1 MTALRVMRIIDRL
14 KKGEF
19 VEFVVLLLLLVLLGL
34 LGWAVHRVSKK
45 QASSQSVA
53 MPAGGA
59 QPDDNSSTLDDST
72 YRVSYA
78 PPEFEWSGT
87 VTGSLPVKILTYKQ
101 YECLEDARYGFKI
114 VGLPPTERKQPQPYK
129 TRAHG
134 LKTVASL
141 EKHGF
146 LARDPEGGFVITDLG
161 LNALEV
167 CSVRY

>member
-1 MTALRVMRIIDRL
+1 MEL
-14 KKGEF
+14 
-19 VEFVVLLLLLVLLGL
+19 VVLLVLLAL
-34 LGWAVHRVSKK
+34 LGLIAWGVHRVSKR
-45 QASSQSVA
+45 QASDPSMA
-53 MPAGGA
+53 NPAGGGR
-59 QPDDNSSTLDDST
+59 PDSNSSAPDDST

-101 YECLEDARYGFKI
+101 YECLEDARYGFKV
-114 VGLPPTERKQPQPYK
+114 VGVPPTERKQPQPYK

-146 LARDPEGGFVITDLG
+146 LAPDPEGGFVITDLG
-161 LNALEV
+161 LHALEV

>member
-1 MTALRVMRIIDRL
+1 M
-14 KKGEF
+14 F
-19 VEFVVLLLLLVLLGL
+19 VLLALLGL
-34 LGWAVHRVSKK
+34 LGWGVYRVSKN
-45 QASSQSVA
+45 QPGSSDS
-53 MPAGGA
+53 PATGRGRPA
-59 QPDDNSSTLDDST
+59 DSNNSTLDDST

-87 VTGSLPVKILTYKQ
+87 VTGALPVKILTYKQ
-101 YECLEDARYGFKI
+101 YECLEDARYGFRV

-146 LARDPEGGFVITDLG
+146 LAKDPEGGFVITDLG

>member
-1 MTALRVMRIIDRL
+1 M
-14 KKGEF
+14 
-19 VEFVVLLLLLVLLGL
+19 EFVVLLVLLALLGL
-34 LGWAVHRVSKK
+34 LGWGVYHVKRRR
-45 QASSQSVA
+45 ASGSV
-53 MPAGGA
+53 PSEAGVDPYRSTA
-59 QPDDNSSTLDDST
+59 HSTLDDSA

-87 VTGSLPVKILTYKQ
+87 VTGTLPVKILTYKQ

-114 VGLPPTERKQPQPYK
+114 VGLPPTERKRPQPYK

-146 LARDPEGGFVITDLG
+146 LAPDPEGGFVITDLG

>member
-1 MTALRVMRIIDRL
+1 MLM
-14 KKGEF
+14 
-19 VEFVVLLLLLVLLGL
+19 VVIVLGL
-34 LGWAVHRVSKK
+34 LGWGVYRLMKRRATGLPATDH
-45 QASSQSVA
+45 QAEPPS
-53 MPAGGA
+53 P
-59 QPDDNSSTLDDST
+59 PLDDST

-87 VTGSLPVKILTYKQ
+87 TTGALPVKILTYKQ
-101 YECLEDARYGFKI
+101 YECLEDARYGFRI
-114 VGLPPTERKQPQPYK
+114 VGLPPTERKQPQPHK

-141 EKHGF
+141 KKHGF
-146 LARDPEGGFVITDLG
+146 LEDDGEGGYLITDRG

>member
-1 MTALRVMRIIDRL
+1 M
-14 KKGEF
+14 
-19 VEFVVLLLLLVLLGL
+19 LVGVIVLGL
-34 LGWAVHRVSKK
+34 LGWGIYRAMKRREIGSPAAGR
-45 QASSQSVA
+45 QAEPQ
-53 MPAGGA
+53 
-59 QPDDNSSTLDDST
+59 SSTLDDST

-87 VTGSLPVKILTYKQ
+87 TTGALPVKILTYKQ
-101 YECLEDARYGFKI
+101 YECLEDARYGFRI
-114 VGLPPTERKQPQPYK
+114 VALPPSERKQPQPHK

-141 EKHGF
+141 KKHGF
-146 LARDPEGGFVITDLG
+146 LADDGEGGHVITDRG

>member
-1 MTALRVMRIIDRL
+1 M
-14 KKGEF
+14 EF
-19 VEFVVLLLLLVLLGL
+19 AVLLMAVIVLGL
-34 LGWAVHRVSKK
+34 LGWGVCRVMKRRAATSPAAAG
-45 QASSQSVA
+45 QAE
-53 MPAGGA
+53 
-59 QPDDNSSTLDDST
+59 PDSRPLDDST

-87 VTGSLPVKILTYKQ
+87 TTGALPVKILTYKQ
-101 YECLEDARYGFKI
+101 YECLEDARYGFRI
-114 VGLPPTERKQPQPYK
+114 VGLPPSERKQPQPHK

-141 EKHGF
+141 KKHGF
-146 LARDPEGGFVITDLG
+146 LEDDGEGGYLITDRG

>member
-1 MTALRVMRIIDRL
+1 M
-14 KKGEF
+14 EF
-19 VEFVVLLLLLVLLGL
+19 AVLFMAVIVVGL
-34 LGWAVHRVSKK
+34 LGWGVYRVMKRRAA
-45 QASSQSVA
+45 AS
-53 MPAGGA
+53 PAAAG
-59 QPDDNSSTLDDST
+59 QVEPHSRPLDDST

-87 VTGSLPVKILTYKQ
+87 TTGALPVKILTYKQ
-101 YECLEDARYGFKI
+101 YECLEDARYGFRI

-141 EKHGF
+141 KKHGF
-146 LARDPEGGFVITDLG
+146 LDDDGEGGYLITDRG
-161 LNALEV
+161 LHALEV

>member
-1 MTALRVMRIIDRL
+1 M
-14 KKGEF
+14 
-19 VEFVVLLLLLVLLGL
+19 EFVVLLVLLALLGL
-34 LGWAVHRVSKK
+34 IGWGVHRVSKK
-45 QASSQSVA
+45 PASGPSVA
-53 MPAGGA
+53 MPAGGGRA
-59 QPDDNSSTLDDST
+59 GLDSSTLDDST

-101 YECLEDARYGFKI
+101 YECLEDARYGFRI

-146 LARDPEGGFVITDLG
+146 LAKDPEGGLVITDLG

>member
-1 MTALRVMRIIDRL
+1 M
-14 KKGEF
+14 EF
-19 VEFVVLLLLLVLLGL
+19 IVSFAVLVLLGL
-34 LGWAVHRVSKK
+34 LGWGVYHVKRRRTSGSA
-45 QASSQSVA
+45 A
-53 MPAGGA
+53 PEAGVDPYRSTA
-59 QPDDNSSTLDDST
+59 RSTLDDST

-87 VTGSLPVKILTYKQ
+87 VTGALPVKILTYKQ

-146 LARDPEGGFVITDLG
+146 LAKDPEGGFVITDLG

>member
-1 MTALRVMRIIDRL
+1 M
-14 KKGEF
+14 F
-19 VEFVVLLLLLVLLGL
+19 VLLALLGL
-34 LGWAVHRVSKK
+34 LGWGVYRVSKNRPG
-45 QASSQSVA
+45 SSDS
-53 MPAGGA
+53 PAAARGRPA
-59 QPDDNSSTLDDST
+59 DSNNSTLDDST

-87 VTGSLPVKILTYKQ
+87 VTGALPVKILTYKQ
-101 YECLEDARYGFKI
+101 YECLEDARYGFKV

-146 LARDPEGGFVITDLG
+146 LAKDPEGGFVITDLG

>member
-1 MTALRVMRIIDRL
+1 MD
-14 KKGEF
+14 
-19 VEFVVLLLLLVLLGL
+19 FVVLLVLLVLLGL
-34 LGWAVHRVSKK
+34 LGWGVHHVSKR
-45 QASSQSVA
+45 QASGPSVA
-53 MPAGGA
+53 VPESAG
-59 QPDDNSSTLDDST
+59 QPDDNSSTLDDSA

-101 YECLEDARYGFKI
+101 YECLEDARYGFKV

-146 LARDPEGGFVITDLG
+146 LAKDPEGGFVITDLG

>member
-1 MTALRVMRIIDRL
+1 M
-14 KKGEF
+14 F
-19 VEFVVLLLLLVLLGL
+19 VLLALLGL
-34 LGWAVHRVSKK
+34 LGWGVYRVSKN
-45 QASSQSVA
+45 QPASPGA
-53 MPAGGA
+53 PAAGRGR
-59 QPDDNSSTLDDST
+59 PDDSNSSTLDDST

-87 VTGSLPVKILTYKQ
+87 VTGALPVKILTYKQ
-101 YECLEDARYGFKI
+101 YECLEDARYGFRI

-146 LARDPEGGFVITDLG
+146 LAKDPEGGFVITDLG

>member
-1 MTALRVMRIIDRL
+1 M
-14 KKGEF
+14 
-19 VEFVVLLLLLVLLGL
+19 EFVVLLVLLVLLALLGL
-34 LGWAVHRVSKK
+34 LGWRAYRVSRRK
-45 QASSQSVA
+45 AAPPSPRRAPVGDTS
-53 MPAGGA
+53 
-59 QPDDNSSTLDDST
+59 SSTLDDSA

-114 VGLPPTERKQPQPYK
+114 VGVPPTERKQPQPYK

-146 LARDPEGGFVITDLG
+146 LAKDPEGGFVITDLG